1 MGRPMFTP
9 EELEELRRFDEELDG
24 DFVQTQE
31 EIVQSRKR
39 DRAAAVANMEPEK
52 RKIAEYKAA
61 YREANKD
68 KIAEYQAAYYEAN
81 KDKIAEYKAAYR
93 EANKDKIAEY
103 QAAYYEANK
112 DKIAEYQAAYR
123 EKHREELNAR
133 TRERMR
139 RLRERRKAE
148 KAAAGLMTGG
158 SPQGCALRDDLVT
171 SSVTAHAVPP
181 SPEGKA

>member
-1 MGRPMFTP
+1 MAKPMFTP
-9 EELEELRRFDEELDG
+9 EELEELRRFDEALDE

-31 EIVQSRKR
+31 EIAASRKR
-39 DRAAAVANMEPEK
+39 DRAAAVANMEPGK
-52 RKIAEYKAA
+52 R
-61 YREANKD
+61 

-81 KDKIAEYKAAYR
+81 KDKIAERA
-93 EANKDKIAEY
+93 
-103 QAAYYEANK
+103 
-112 DKIAEYQAAYR
+112 AAYR
-123 EKHREELNAR
+123 EKHREELNAKA
-133 TRERMR
+133 RESMR

-148 KAAAGLMTGG
+148 KAANSLMTGG

>member
-1 MGRPMFTP
+1 MARPMFTP

-52 RKIAEYKAA
+52 RKIAERNAA

-68 KIAEYQAAYYEAN
+68 KIAEYQAAY
-81 KDKIAEYKAAYR
+81 R
-93 EANKDKIAEY
+93 EANRGKYNAYQREY
-103 QAAYYEANK
+103 Q
-112 DKIAEYQAAYR
+112 
-123 EKHREELNAR
+123 
-133 TRERMR
+133 R

-148 KAAAGLMTGG
+148 KSASDLMTY
-158 SPQGCALRDDLVT
+158 
-171 SSVTAHAVPP
+171 
-181 SPEGKA
+181 